1 MVASLLMVG
10 ALAAAYEPEPDVH
23 KVPGPYFQIPCKLAA
38 LKDDAKNVDSVR
50 LFVSRDRGQM
60 WELYETITPDKTAF
74 TFCAKK
80 PGEYWFTAQV
90 KAKDGTL
97 NPANPAEFAP
107 MQKVRVAT
115 GTESDP
121 LPPPFPSPAVQPRRG
136 AISEVAELEDDLTRA
151 ELELIRKEIKRL
163 TEETKLTPEVEAK
176 IDRLRGRL
184 RDLRDRLRP
193 ADRSPSAAPPLTFP
207 DPLPPLPAPRP
218 GDSYLPPLKFPTD
231 PVIVPVVRPVAPTPR
246 AQGQR

>member
-23 KVPGPYFQIPCKLAA
+23 TVPGPNFQIPCKLAA

-121 LPPPFPSPAVQPRRG
+121 LPPPFPTPAVQPRR
-136 AISEVAELEDDLTRA
+136 AADREVAELEDDLTRA

-163 TEETKLTPEVEAK
+163 TEETKLTPDVEAK
-176 IDRLRGRL
+176 IDRLRARL
-184 RDLRDRLRP
+184 RDLRERLWPNR
-193 ADRSPSAAPPLTFP
+193 PSAAPPLTFP
-207 DPLPPLPAPRP
+207 DPLPPLPAPKPDDGR
-218 GDSYLPPLKFPTD
+218 LPSSAFPIDPL
-231 PVIVPVVRPVAPTPR
+231 IVPVVRPVAPTPR